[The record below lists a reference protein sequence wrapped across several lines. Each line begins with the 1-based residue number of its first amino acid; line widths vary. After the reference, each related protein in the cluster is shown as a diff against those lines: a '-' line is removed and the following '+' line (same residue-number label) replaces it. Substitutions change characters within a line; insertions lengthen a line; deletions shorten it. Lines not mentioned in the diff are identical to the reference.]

1 MSRFRRSIIGST
13 ENEKIVYSMDSWSVT
28 GATNNQNIVSL
39 SNFSGYKSGKSYR
52 LTFDYDITTVNDGT
66 NTIRVINTGAFGASG
81 IIVDASSSGNH
92 KGSASYDITAKAD
105 GGMTLRLSIS
115 ASTVTATIK
124 NLKVVKL

>member
-1 MSRFRRSIIGST
+1 
-13 ENEKIVYSMDSWSVT
+13 MDSWSVT

-66 NTIRVINTGAFGASG
+66 NTIRVINAATGAFGASG
-81 IIVDASSSGNH
+81 IIVNASSSGNY

-105 GGMTLRLSIS
+105 GGMILRLSIS

-124 NLKVVKL
+124 NLKVVEL

>member
-28 GATNNQNIVSL
+28 GATSNQNIVSL

-92 KGSASYDITAKAD
+92 NGAASHAITAKAD
-105 GGMTLRLSIS
+105 GGMVLRLSIS

-124 NLKVVKL
+124 NLKVVEL

>member
-28 GATNNQNIVSL
+28 GATNNQYIVSL

-81 IIVDASSSGNH
+81 IIVNASSSGNH
-92 KGSASYDITAKAD
+92 KGSASYDSTAKAD
-105 GGMTLRLSIS
+105 GGMLLRLSIS
-115 ASTVTATIK
+115 ASTVTATIS
-124 NLKVVKL
+124 NLKVVEL